1 MPRPKKIHKKKS
13 FMFTTK
19 HHSENGII
27 SLVLG
32 AVSLIVFIASVVMS
46 FRNRGEV
53 IPRLGGVGLFAM
65 LGDIVGA
72 VAGTIGLGERDIFKW
87 GPWAGIISNAVMFIV
102 WALILISGVRGA

>member
-32 AVSLIVFIASVVMS
+32 AVSLIAFIASVVAS

-65 LGDIVGA
+65 LGNIVGA
-72 VAGTIGLGERDIFKW
+72 VGGLIGLGERDIFKW
-87 GPWAGIISNAVMFIV
+87 GPWSGLITNIVMFII
-102 WALILISGVRGA
+102 WAFVIISGIRGA